1 MSAPTDHSPTDAKI
15 RRARAHVCELEDK
28 AKSFLASGP
37 FEVARRVD
45 PETHE
50 AVYYA
55 ARVREVP
62 LEIAVITADVLRNL
76 RASLDQL
83 ACALVIAG
91 GNYPTRNTGFPVFA
105 SLGVYKDK
113 AGEKVRGMGQSAI
126 DLIDAMKPYRG
137 GNDVLWR
144 LDALSKIDKR
154 RPLAI
159 RGLTHRFQSVTP
171 NVIAY
176 LRKTWGARPGAWPA
190 PEAAPESL
198 IEHERRHFP
207 ITSLDVIFLDTSG
220 SNNQATF
227 AFDLAIF
234 EQTIGAG
241 RLTLI
246 ETLKEM
252 VSTVEGAAAE
262 LEPCL
267 T

>member
-105 SLGVYKDK
+105 SLGLQ
-113 AGEKVRGMGQSAI
+113 RQSRRESSRYGTKRNRPNRRHEAVQGRKRRTLATRRTEQNRQAPSTS
-126 DLIDAMKPYRG
+126 DSGADAP
-137 GNDVLWR
+137 
-144 LDALSKIDKR
+144 LSKRYAECHSIPSQDLGRSPRCMASTRGSTRVIDRTRKAAL
-154 RPLAI
+154 PD
-159 RGLTHRFQSVTP
+159 HQS
-171 NVIAY
+171 
-176 LRKTWGARPGAWPA
+176 RC
-190 PEAAPESL
+190 
-198 IEHERRHFP
+198 HFP
-207 ITSLDVIFLDTSG
+207 
-220 SNNQATF
+220 
-227 AFDLAIF
+227 
-234 EQTIGAG
+234 
-241 RLTLI
+241 
-246 ETLKEM
+246 
-252 VSTVEGAAAE
+252 
-262 LEPCL
+262 
-267 T
+267 